1 MTSGLGRSRMTNP
14 FTYFGAI
21 YCLNLE
27 SQPDRWQEVTGRF
40 STLGILPLVE
50 RFPAIST
57 PENHHRGCALSWRE
71 MVARSAGLGVEHFL
85 GFEDDVIFLDD
96 TLDVVARAVRELDQI
111 PWDLC
116 YFGACVHDREFPFLT
131 ESAVLQE
138 CGSVTCTH
146 ALAIHRRA
154 FAQILSDIPGDQSS
168 FGRWLEDYA
177 AIDQYLAQRIADRTF
192 RAVISSPRVATQPA
206 LRTFA
211 DADLALADRYVI

>member
-1 MTSGLGRSRMTNP
+1 MTNP
-14 FTYFGAI
+14 FSYFDTI

-27 SQPDRWQEVTGRF
+27 RQPERWQEVSVRF
-40 STLGILPLVE
+40 STLGIVPLVE

-57 PENHHRGCALSWRE
+57 PENHHHGCARSWRA
-71 MVARSAGLGVEHFL
+71 MIARSAGLGVEHFL

-96 TLDVVARAVRELDQI
+96 TLDVVTRAVRELDQLS
-111 PWDLC
+111 WDLC
-116 YFGACVHDREFPFLT
+116 YFGACVHDREFPFVT
-131 ESAVLQE
+131 GSTVLQE

-154 FAQILSDIPGDQSS
+154 FAQILSEIPDEQSS
-168 FGRWLEDYA
+168 FGRWIEEYV
-177 AIDQYLAQRIADRTF
+177 AIDQYLAQRIVDGTF

-206 LRTFA
+206 LRAFA